1 MHILIKKKNSD
12 SGQMEGDVC
21 TVDPVPAGLVTLRDR
36 CPDDAS
42 SAIYVH
48 RCMMPD
54 ISVLSLSAQVLV
66 ETRNV
71 FCEEIGR
78 SSKALCTITFPEKV

>member
-1 MHILIKKKNSD
+1 MHILILKNSD
-12 SGQMEGDVC
+12 SGQMEGGVC
-21 TVDPVPAGLVTLRDR
+21 TVDPVPGGLVTLRDR

-54 ISVLSLSAQVLV
+54 ISVLSLSVQVLV

-71 FCEEIGR
+71 FCEEISV

>member
-1 MHILIKKKNSD
+1 MHILIKKNSD

-42 SAIYVH
+42 SAINVH

>member
-1 MHILIKKKNSD
+1 
-12 SGQMEGDVC
+12 MEGDV
-21 TVDPVPAGLVTLRDR
+21 PVPAGLVTLRDR

-54 ISVLSLSAQVLV
+54 ISVLSLSVQVLV
-66 ETRNV
+66 EIRNV
-71 FCEEIGR
+71 FVKR
-78 SSKALCTITFPEKV
+78 SAGHPKLYARPLSPRKFEYPTFKKSYFLKI